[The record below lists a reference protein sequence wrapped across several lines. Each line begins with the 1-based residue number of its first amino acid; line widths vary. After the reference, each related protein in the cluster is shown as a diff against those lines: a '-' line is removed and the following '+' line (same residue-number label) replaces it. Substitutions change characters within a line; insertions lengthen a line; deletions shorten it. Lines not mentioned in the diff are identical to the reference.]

1 VLCIY
6 KMEIAIPLVAL
17 GGLYISSNSGKDKYN
32 NRGQINQQKMTKEG
46 FENMG
51 RNENDLPNM
60 NLPADNYPVQ
70 SGNLGPDQVRMYY
83 DGRAVTDQ
91 YYNQTAYM
99 READKGVRVG
109 NEIKQIYSLTG
120 DPIDKSEFKHNNMV
134 PFFGGKMRGVTS
146 DSNSNESRLDSMQGI
161 GSQHFKKQEITP
173 MFAPQEM
180 MQFPHGM
187 PNNSDFYQSRMNPSN
202 RMANVKPWEEQMVA
216 PGLGKGYGSQGSG
229 GFNSGM
235 ESRDSWLPRT
245 VNELRVA
252 TNPKVTYSLA
262 NHEGP
267 AASEVKNLGILGR
280 VEKNRPDTD
289 YEWGPARFFTTTGI
303 EHAPTSRG
311 IEVLQQQ
318 HREST
323 TTSYFGTAGAGSDNK
338 ATYTQGK
345 FEPAKKSQL
354 GAVNMGSAAAAGQG
368 GATSGDYGVQGYKLL
383 PNNRAT
389 ANTEIMGNVGGL
401 FKAAVAPILD
411 VLRPTRKENVVGNAR
426 PSGNVGV
433 TAPSAPAYN
442 PADRLRTTI
451 REMTG
456 GKLDNNHLNVQNQR
470 EGAYSVSKQTPINNQ
485 RDTTSVYYSGNAGG
499 GATRTGMRSVHS
511 VQNQRN
517 NVNKTYENRP
527 NQGGM
532 QTFNHTENIQVNR
545 LDGDRNNNR
554 WGVASGGPTVIP
566 SMETH
571 GRIHGSQMTFA
582 EDNRHQMDRIN
593 PDLLMAFKSNPYT
606 KPLDSWA

>member
-1 VLCIY
+1 
-6 KMEIAIPLVAL
+6 MEIAIPLVAL
-17 GGLYISSNSGKDKYN
+17 GGLYISSNSGKDKYKNQN
-32 NRGQINQQKMTKEG
+32 NATKMTKEG

-60 NLPADNYPVQ
+60 NVPADNYPVQ
-70 SGNLGPDQVRMYY
+70 SANLGPEQVRMYY
-83 DGRAVTDQ
+83 NGRAVSDQ
-91 YYNQTAYM
+91 YYNQTAYL

-120 DPIDKSEFKHNNMV
+120 EPIDKNEFKHNNMV
-134 PFFGGKMRGVTS
+134 PFFGGKMRGATS
-146 DSNSNESRLDSMQGI
+146 DANSNESRLDSMLGS
-161 GSQHFKKQEITP
+161 GSQQFRKKEVTP
-173 MFAPQEM
+173 LFAPQEM

-187 PNNSDFYQSRMNPSN
+187 PNNSDFYQSRMNPSM
-202 RMANVKPWEEQMVA
+202 RMANVKPWEEKMVG
-216 PGLGKGYGSQGSG
+216 PGLNKGYGTEGTG

-235 ESRDSWLPRT
+235 ESREAWLPRT

-252 TNPKVTYSLA
+252 TNPKVTYSLV

-267 AASEVKNLGILGR
+267 AASEVKNLGIHGR

-289 YEWGPARFFTTTGI
+289 YEWGPARFFTTTGV
-303 EHAPTSRG
+303 EHAPASRG
-311 IEVLQQQ
+311 IEVLQPQN
-318 HREST
+318 RETT
-323 TTSYFGTAGAGSDNK
+323 TTSYFGTAGAGDDNK
-338 ATYTQGK
+338 GTYTQGK
-345 FEPAKKSQL
+345 YEQAKKAQL
-354 GAVNMGSAAAAGQG
+354 GSVNMGSAAAMGQG

-389 ANTEIMGNVGGL
+389 SNTEIMGSVGGL

-411 VLRPTRKENVVGNAR
+411 VLRPTRKENVIGNSR

-499 GATRTGMRSVHS
+499 SAAGSGVRSVHS

-532 QTFNHTENIQVNR
+532 QMFNNTENIQINR
-545 LDGDRNNNR
+545 READRNNNR
-554 WGVASGGPTVIP
+554 WGVISGGPTVIP
-566 SMETH
+566 STETH
-571 GRIHGSQMTFA
+571 GMLHGGLMSLT
-582 EDNRHQMDRIN
+582 ENNHHQMDRIN
-593 PDLLMAFKSNPYT
+593 PDLLTAFKSNPYT